1 VSAGEIGKPVSASLR
16 IGQYG
21 GQTAAVYQQTAA
33 TFSELSGLPILPRW
47 YQPIGHPQLGVGG
60 IKQRGGFADGQRVTQ
75 QVALGFIDL
84 ELLQGVE
91 L

>member
-1 VSAGEIGKPVSASLR
+1 
-16 IGQYG
+16 
-21 GQTAAVYQQTAA
+21 
-33 TFSELSGLPILPRW
+33 LPILPRW

-84 ELLQGVE
+84 ELL
-91 L
+91 